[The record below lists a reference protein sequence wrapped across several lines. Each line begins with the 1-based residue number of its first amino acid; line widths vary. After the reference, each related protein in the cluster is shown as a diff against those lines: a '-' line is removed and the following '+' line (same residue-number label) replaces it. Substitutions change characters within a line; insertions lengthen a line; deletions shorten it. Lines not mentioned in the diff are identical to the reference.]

1 MGDGH
6 EAGARV
12 LSLSLERGS
21 FLSTLLLILPP
32 SMTWHSHK
40 EFHQSQGV
48 AGTTM
53 NMIKKQIQNLNRPF
67 FFLHVAAISC
77 CSSGQNP
84 LALKLTVGGDFVR
97 PLANGLS
104 SP

>member
-12 LSLSLERGS
+12 LSLFLERGS
-21 FLSTLLLILPP
+21 FLSTLLLTLPP

-40 EFHQSQGV
+40 GFHQSQGV

-67 FFLHVAAISC
+67 FFPFMWQPYHAVLLVKTLW
-77 CSSGQNP
+77 P
-84 LALKLTVGGDFVR
+84 
-97 PLANGLS
+97 
-104 SP
+104 